1 MGRTLAGNWRESTGS
16 PHPRHL
22 HSLLFRLTFCDPH
35 DISLIK
41 MSRQLG
47 LNLRRWGG
55 ARPGAGRK
63 PTGERAGVSHRARP
77 ALARRFPVHVTLRV
91 RREVY
96 SLRSRRCFG
105 VIRRAF
111 AAQNG
116 RFGFRLN
123 QYSVQGNHLHLIVEA
138 ESRESLSRGMQGLA
152 IRIAKGLNRLM
163 QRRGTVFADHYHAH
177 ILRTP
182 SEVRNIHKHAA
193 QTGRPISRHI
203 ADRYSSAAPDAAGL
217 PAVVAPR
224 TWLLHSALSRS

>member
-1 MGRTLAGNWRESTGS
+1 MR
-16 PHPRHL
+16 
-22 HSLLFRLTFCDPH
+22 
-35 DISLIK
+35 
-41 MSRQLG
+41 RQLG

-123 QYSVQGNHLHLIVEA
+123 YYAVQGNHLHLIVEA
-138 ESRESLSRGMQGLA
+138 LGRESLSRGMQGLA

-182 SEVRNIHKHAA
+182 SEVRRALDYVLHNIHKHAA
-193 QTGRPISRHI
+193 QIGRPISRDI
-203 ADRYSSAAPDAAGL
+203 ADPYSSAVPEAARL
-217 PAVVAPR
+217 PAVLPPR
-224 TWLLHSALSRS
+224 AWLLRAAPPGQSALSPRLRPASTRPST